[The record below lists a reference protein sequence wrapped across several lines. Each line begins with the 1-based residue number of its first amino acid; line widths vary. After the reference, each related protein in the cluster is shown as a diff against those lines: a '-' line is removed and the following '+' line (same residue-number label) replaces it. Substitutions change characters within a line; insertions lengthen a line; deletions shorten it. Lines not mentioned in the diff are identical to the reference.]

1 MHYINGG
8 GGLKTPKEKFKFINL
23 LAENANTESEYYLG
37 VSGSV
42 VERRT
47 LWGRVGV

>member
-8 GGLKTPKEKFKFINL
+8 GGLKLQKRSLNVL

-37 VSGSV
+37 VSGLV

-47 LWGRVGV
+47 LEGRVGV

>member
-8 GGLKTPKEKFKFINL
+8 GGLKFKFINL

-47 LWGRVGV
+47 LEGRVGV